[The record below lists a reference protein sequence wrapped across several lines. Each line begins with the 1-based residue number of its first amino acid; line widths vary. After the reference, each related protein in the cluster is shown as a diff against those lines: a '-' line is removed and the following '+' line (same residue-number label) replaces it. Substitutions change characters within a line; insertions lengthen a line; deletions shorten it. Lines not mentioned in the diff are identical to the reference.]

1 MNDLKELWKENGNGT
16 DMLQQMLQSKSFKK
30 QGLHSPLA
38 KLKRNLTI
46 HLVYAVVITIAYAL
60 LIYYFPIW
68 QVQACMLLLIVFNLW
83 AMNKAWAL
91 YQQVEVSLNDTNV
104 LTALKK
110 VHQMFTEWEKQSLRA
125 ALWVYP
131 FAATGGFMLGG
142 TVGSEKTVEVFMSDN
157 RVLIAL
163 VIMLVVLV
171 PLSYWLAKWMTRV
184 AFGKYVQQ
192 IKERIDEL
200 EALE

>member
-16 DMLQQMLQSKSFKK
+16 DILQQLLHSQAYKK
-30 QGLHSPLA
+30 QSFHTPLA
-38 KLKRNLTI
+38 KLKRNLAI
-46 HLVYAVVITIAYAL
+46 NLVYAVVITIGYAW

-68 QVQACMLLLIVFNLW
+68 QVQACMLLLIAFNLW
-83 AMNKAWAL
+83 AMNKAWEL
-91 YQQVEVSLNDTNV
+91 YHQVQLNLDDANV
-104 LTALKK
+104 LASLKK
-110 VHQMFTEWEKQSLRA
+110 VHHTFSAWEKQSLRT

-142 TVGSEKTVEVFMSDN
+142 TVGSGKAVEVFMNDS

-163 VIMLVVLV
+163 LVTLVILV
-171 PLSYWLAKWMTRV
+171 PLSYLLAKWMTRV

-192 IKERIDEL
+192 IKERITEL
-200 EALE
+200 EGEE

>member
-16 DMLQQMLQSKSFKK
+16 DMLQQVLQSKSFKK

-46 HLVYAVVITIAYAL
+46 HLVYAVVITMGYAL

-83 AMNKAWAL
+83 AMIKAWGL
-91 YQQVEVSLNDTNV
+91 YQQVALSTEATNV

-110 VHQMFTEWEKQSLRA
+110 VHSMFKEWEKQSLRV

-142 TVGSEKTVEVFMSDN
+142 TVGSEKTVEVFMGDY

-163 VIMLVVLV
+163 AIMLVVLV

-200 EALE
+200 ETQE

>member
-1 MNDLKELWKENGNGT
+1 
-16 DMLQQMLQSKSFKK
+16 
-30 QGLHSPLA
+30 
-38 KLKRNLTI
+38 
-46 HLVYAVVITIAYAL
+46 V
-60 LIYYFPIW
+60 
-68 QVQACMLLLIVFNLW
+68 
-83 AMNKAWAL
+83 
-91 YQQVEVSLNDTNV
+91 
-104 LTALKK
+104 
-110 VHQMFTEWEKQSLRA
+110 

-142 TVGSEKTVEVFMSDN
+142 TVGSEKTVEVFMGDY

-163 VIMLVVLV
+163 AIMLVVLV

-200 EALE
+200 ETQE